1 MAIPVVVLQQIEAP
15 IEKVFGFIANLE
27 FHPQIARFCDS
38 VRYTSDRR
46 EGVGVTFHQVHKDG
60 RECDSEI
67 IVWEPPTK
75 IVWQNFRGEAKR
87 PAQIV
92 TYILE
97 RGADVTH
104 LLHRVE
110 SDEYENLAVHREATA
125 DNLDEMER
133 IKRIL
138 EA

>member
-1 MAIPVVVLQQIEAP
+1 MAIPVVVLQQIQAP
-15 IEKVFGFIANLE
+15 AEKVFGFIANLE
-27 FHPQIARFCDS
+27 FHPQIARFCES

-60 RECDSEI
+60 KECDSEI

-75 IVWQNFRGEAKR
+75 IVWQNFREGAKS
-87 PAQIV
+87 PVQIV

-97 RGADVTH
+97 RGGPVTY
-104 LLHRVE
+104 LLHMVE
-110 SDEYENLAVHREATA
+110 SEDYGNLAVHRESTA
-125 DNLDEMER
+125 HNLDEMER

-138 EA
+138 EG